1 MIGPSSGAPLPGI
14 VSQYNDRLGRIYG
27 SDTLEANWFEER
39 LQLEAGALKQ
49 PSDEQPVLRPFEPEL
64 SAHQKHISGGLAICS
79 RQKRYPF
86 MFQSRSIV
94 SDGAFERLSMSE
106 TFFKPLHER
115 PPNPVGAG
123 KTTAHDAMLMQFAQ
137 RDEPKTRQNKDRMSN
152 IEHEVRPVADS
163 EEKIRKHFIH
173 AANLGHS
180 FLGRP
185 SHFSARIG
193 FGAVVPKHPEG
204 YAQRHFSTTTGEAL
218 STGLLVRA
226 VCPRAAGLTAHR
238 GIAAA
243 CAAAAFRC
251 TRSPHAPRP
260 ARASPRAR
268 RAAAQRPESVPGEM
282 PFSSGGYEKTAT
294 NHTVFTFGFAKMA
307 NAQLPGMGTR
317 EHFGKT
323 SLIKSLEEANN
334 PSNRQP
340 GRPFAVGAS

>member
-218 STGLLVRA
+218 STGLL
-226 VCPRAAGLTAHR
+226 
-238 GIAAA
+238 
-243 CAAAAFRC
+243 
-251 TRSPHAPRP
+251 
-260 ARASPRAR
+260 
-268 RAAAQRPESVPGEM
+268 RPESVPGEM